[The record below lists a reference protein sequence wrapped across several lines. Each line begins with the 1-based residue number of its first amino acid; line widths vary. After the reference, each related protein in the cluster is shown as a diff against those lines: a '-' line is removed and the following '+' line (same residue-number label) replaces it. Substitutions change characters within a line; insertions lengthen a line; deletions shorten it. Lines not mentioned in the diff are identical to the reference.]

1 MSRPPLPD
9 APGPDEDAH
18 DPVWALLARARDV
31 PPSPH
36 FSRRVLAA
44 VRTGQAARDARWQWL
59 RDLWSPALRPVRAT
73 AVLALLFAG
82 AWHLRSSQSGRT
94 SLAAHP
100 APAAAPAAASADDD
114 GSEEM
119 VETLASELALL
130 EEVDTLLDPE
140 DGLDLEED
148 DVGRLLF

>member
-18 DPVWALLARARDV
+18 DPVWALLGRARDV

-44 VRTGQAARDARWQWL
+44 VRTGTAARDARWQWL
-59 RDLWSPALRPVRAT
+59 RDLWSPALRPVWAT
-73 AVLALLFAG
+73 AVLALLLAG
-82 AWHLRSSQSGRT
+82 TWHLRPAHSGPAP
-94 SLAAHP
+94 LAAHP
-100 APAAAPAAASADDD
+100 APAAAPADDD

-140 DGLDLEED
+140 DGLDLEDD